1 MKRQLYK
8 KGSNFERE
16 LKKLFENKGFA
27 VIRSAGSHGVDLVV
41 GKKGKIYAFEC
52 KATSNKKFYISNDD
66 VDKLINFSETFG
78 ALPYI
83 ALKVTKS
90 PESNQRLSSEILFI
104 NPYLLISSG
113 KNYSLDYYKIC
124 PIATDFKELVGEGKQ
139 IKFII

>member
-1 MKRQLYK
+1 MVSVLIGYKYK

-16 LKKLFENKGFA
+16 LKKMFESKGFA
-27 VIRSAGSHGVDLVV
+27 VVRSAGSHGIDLIV

-52 KATSNKKFYISNDD
+52 KTTSKEKFYISKED

-78 ALPYI
+78 AHPYI
-83 ALKVTKS
+83 ALKMNGK
-90 PESNQRLSSEILFI
+90 ILFI
-104 NPYLLISSG
+104 NPHLLTTSG